1 MGETGSYSCEDERR
15 GVALM
20 RKARYTEGRER
31 DIIDNYETRQVYM
44 SKLIGQR
51 ERLVTLI
58 QQKETNG
65 EDSLSVDEVKFV
77 MEVR

>member
-1 MGETGSYSCEDERR
+1 MK
-15 GVALM
+15 
-20 RKARYTEGRER
+20 KARYTEGRER